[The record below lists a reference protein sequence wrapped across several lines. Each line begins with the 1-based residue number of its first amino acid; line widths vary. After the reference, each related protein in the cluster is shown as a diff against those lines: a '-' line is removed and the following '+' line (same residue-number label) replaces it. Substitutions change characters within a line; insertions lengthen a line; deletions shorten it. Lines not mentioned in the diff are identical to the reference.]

1 MSKRGVIRGL
11 RRHFTAIAALAAVA
25 AGCADAATLGATVN
39 NVAHISYTAGSGA
52 QSLTTAPASFTVEA
66 ARTPST
72 IEFFRYSPSAPDGVP
87 VRLNGS
93 DYQPSAGGA
102 FQPVGPLRTAAGSVV
117 ATPGPVLLTPA
128 SAYFPGE
135 PVIIRVN
142 DAGQNGD
149 PSLIETLVATIRTAN
164 GDFVTLRLYES
175 GPDTGQFYAWIP
187 SDSGAPAQNDS
198 MLTIAQGAAITA
210 RYQDPFDATEIS
222 TDIAGVD
229 PFGRVFDSLTGA
241 LIDGASVTIVDAA
254 TGAPAQV
261 YGIDGFSAY
270 PSTVVTGASV
280 VDSGGMVYPGA
291 PGEFRFPIMTPGS
304 YRLVVTPPA
313 GYTAPSTVSAP
324 SFAALANA
332 PFTIIPG
339 SYGQP
344 FTLAATGDV
353 ELDFPLDP
361 VTDIVVT
368 KTADADSA
376 AIGDF
381 VRYRVTIENRASTA
395 AAARIFDQLPQGF
408 RYQKAS
414 ARLDAIAIGDPATSA
429 NGRDLTFNVGLVA
442 PGASVTLAYVAEI
455 AAGAT
460 AGPAVN
466 RAQAVSLGGVAISNR
481 AEAAVIVSD
490 DFFRSSLTIAGR
502 IIEDGCDIEDGEAKN
517 LRAGKGVAGV
527 RLYMETGATV
537 VSDENG
543 LYHFED
549 VTPRTHVVQ
558 VDEAS
563 LPAGYE
569 LVRCVANTRFAGS
582 ARSQFV
588 DAKGGKVWRAN
599 FHVKKSGDAASDAPA
614 APAAQKKA
622 FNADT
627 EYLDFDKIWLNSQ
640 PNADLAFAY
649 PASGVTPTSPS
660 VNIGLKHDPKL
671 RPTLLLNGR
680 EVPAENFAGREVSIM
695 RTVALSRWKGVDL
708 LEGENRIDAVLQDS
722 KGVEVARLSRSLDY
736 IDRAARA
743 SLVADQTR
751 AFADGKTR
759 PVIAVKLTD
768 GAGRPVRAGHL
779 VNVEIAPPFRAANRD
794 AIEQRRPLDAPL
806 SASAGVPVGQGGV
819 ALIEL
824 EPTVETGIVRLSVKL
839 DDGSARAFTSYVKPA
854 LRDWIVVGLAEGE
867 GGLEKGGGALKD
879 PKGSALIGDGRI
891 AGFAKGTVKGDWL
904 VTIAGDSKNER
915 GAADEEL
922 FDVID
927 PDDRYPLYGDRST
940 QRFEAQSRYPIY
952 LKAEKNGFKAQFG
965 DYRTGLTETKLS
977 RYDRRLSGL
986 QTVYDSERFAFTGF
1000 AAETNQAFV
1009 KDELAAD
1016 GTSGPFTLSA
1026 TPLVRNSESILVETR
1041 DRFRPDVTIATATL
1055 VRYADYDIDFETGE
1069 IIFRLPV
1076 PAADAAF
1083 NPNIIV
1089 VDYETASPVDRNLTA
1104 GGRGAVRFL
1113 DGRAEAGATL
1123 LHEEAP
1129 GASGERTTLAGADL
1143 RLDLTGQDQVRL
1155 EYATSLRDGPAI
1167 DERAD
1172 AYLAELSHTGDRLAA
1187 KAYYSRVAPDFGMAQ
1202 QTSATVGA
1210 LRYGAEA
1217 SFKLADFDNKAGTA
1231 RGARFVD
1238 AKAYREE
1245 NLATGASRDL
1255 AEIALRQE
1263 STSTGGSVGLR
1274 AVREDPQAGPRRE
1287 GLFAVTALKQ
1297 RFENLGLS
1305 LRAAHERPI
1314 AGDDASSL
1322 FPTRTSV
1329 GFDQKLFDG
1338 FTLSA
1343 THEILDGDAISQS
1356 NTTVGLTAEPWDGGK
1371 LTLAGDRTMQDT
1383 GERIGATFGVDQQVR
1398 LSDKWTGSLG
1408 LARREDL
1415 KERGAVDAPDDIIPD
1430 IPRSPFEETGGAY
1443 TSLYA
1448 GAGYRS
1454 DATSGSSRF
1463 EMKKSGAGQRYM
1475 VAAGAARELSEQL
1488 SFAAAGRFQKDNN
1501 EIAPDERRFDLRL
1514 GSSWRPHDEGLIIFN
1529 RFDVKQREIDQDSE
1543 SWKAV
1548 HNLTLNAMATDRLQL
1563 ALNHGF
1569 KYSVLKSGGASFDG
1583 VTELLGA
1590 EARYDLTDRLD
1601 IGFHGEG
1608 LYSFNAKTLDYSFGP
1623 SVGFTPAD
1631 NVWLSFGW
1639 NFAGFEDEDFAAADY
1654 SRAGPYLKLR
1664 IKFDQ
1669 STASGLLDAIS
1680 PERGQ

>member
-11 RRHFTAIAALAAVA
+11 SRFLAAIVALAAA
-25 AGCADAATLGATVN
+25 ASGRADAATLGAQVD
-39 NVAHISYTAGSGA
+39 NVAQISYTSSSGPA
-52 QSLTTAPASFTVEA
+52 SLVTAPASFTIEA
-66 ARTPST
+66 VRTPST
-72 IEFFRYSPSAPDGVP
+72 IEFFRYSPNAPDGIAVS
-87 VRLNGS
+87 LNGS
-93 DYQPSAGGA
+93 DYQPSASGA
-102 FQPVGPLRTAAGSVV
+102 FLTVGPLRTPAGALINTAS
-117 ATPGPVLLTPA
+117 PVLLTPA
-128 SAYFPGE
+128 SDYFDGE
-135 PVIIRVN
+135 PVIVRVR

-149 PSLIETLVATIRTAN
+149 PARIETLVATVRTAN

-175 GPDTGQFYAWIP
+175 GPNTGEFFAWIP
-187 SDSGAPAQNDS
+187 SASGAAVQNDGI
-198 MLTIAQGAAITA
+198 LTLAQGSIITA
-210 RYQDPFDATEIS
+210 RYQDPFDSTEIS
-222 TDIAGVD
+222 TDIAGAD

-241 LIDGASVTIVDAA
+241 LIDGVSVTIVDAA
-254 TGAPAQV
+254 TGLPAQV

-270 PSTVVTGASV
+270 PSTVVTGQPVTDAS
-280 VDSGGMVYPGA
+280 GLVYPGA
-291 PGEFRFPIMTPGS
+291 TGQFRFPIMAPGS

-313 GYTAPSTVSAP
+313 GYGAPSTLAAP

-344 FTLAATGDV
+344 FTLTATGDV

-361 VTDIVVT
+361 STDLVVT
-368 KTADADSA
+368 KSADADNA

-381 VRYRVTIENRASTA
+381 IRYRVSIENRASTT
-395 AAARIFDQLPQGF
+395 AAARISDQLPQGF
-408 RYQKAS
+408 RYQQGS
-414 ARLDAIAIGDPATSA
+414 ARLDGSLIADPAVSVD
-429 NGRDLTFNVGLVA
+429 GRTLTFDAGLVA
-442 PGASVTLAYVAEI
+442 PGATSNLTYVLEI
-455 AAGAT
+455 SSGAQAGA
-460 AGPAVN
+460 AVN
-466 RAQAVSLGGVAISNR
+466 RAQAISLGGAALSNR
-481 AEAAVIVSD
+481 AEASVTVND
-490 DFFRSSLTIAGR
+490 DFFRSSLTIVGR
-502 IIEDGCDIEDGEAKN
+502 LIEDGCDIENGVSKN
-517 LRAGKGVAGV
+517 LRAGKGLAGV

-569 LVRCVANTRFAGS
+569 LVRCVSNTRYAGS

-588 DAKGGKVWRAN
+588 DAAGGNIWRAN
-599 FHVKKSGDAASDAPA
+599 FYVKKTGETALSNASGAG
-614 APAAQKKA
+614 KKA
-622 FNADT
+622 FNVDT
-627 EYLDFDKIWLNSQ
+627 EYQSYDKIWLNSQ
-640 PNADLAFAY
+640 KDADLAFAY
-649 PASGVTPTSPS
+649 PATSVTPSSPS
-660 VNIGLKHDPKL
+660 INIGLKHDAKF
-671 RPTLLLNGR
+671 RPALFLNGH
-680 EVPAENFAGREVSIM
+680 EVPMENFAGREVSIM
-695 RTVALSRWKGVDL
+695 RTVALTRWKGVDL
-708 LEGENRIDAVLQDS
+708 LEGENHFEAVLKDQN
-722 KGVEVARLSRSLDY
+722 GVEVARLARSVDY
-736 IDRAARA
+736 IDHAARVT
-743 SLVADQTR
+743 LLADKTH

-759 PVIAVKLTD
+759 PVIAVKVTD
-768 GAGRPVRAGHL
+768 GAGRPVRDGHL
-779 VNVEIAPPFRAANRD
+779 IAVEIAPPFRAATSVVLD
-794 AIEQRRPLDAPL
+794 QRRPLDAPL
-806 SASAGVPVGQGGV
+806 SASAGIPVGQGGV

-824 EPTVETGIVRLSVKL
+824 EPTVETGLARIKVKL
-839 DDGSARAFTSYVKPA
+839 DDGSERSFTTYVKPA

-867 GGLEKGGGALKD
+867 GGLEKGGGALKN
-879 PKGSALIGDGRI
+879 PKGSELIGDGRI
-891 AGFAKGTVKGDWL
+891 AGFAKGTIKGDWL

-915 GAADEEL
+915 GSADTEL

-965 DYRTGLTETKLS
+965 DYQTGLTETKLS

-1026 TPLVRNSESILVETR
+1026 TPLVRNSESILIETR
-1041 DRFRPDVTIATATL
+1041 DRFRPDVVIASATL

-1083 NPNIIV
+1083 NPNVII
-1089 VDYETASPVDRNLTA
+1089 VDYETATPVDRNLTA

-1113 DGRAEAGATL
+1113 AGRGEAGATFI
-1123 LHEEAP
+1123 HEEAP
-1129 GASGERTTLAGADL
+1129 GLSGERTNLAGADV
-1143 RLDLTGQDQVRL
+1143 RLDVTDKDQVRL
-1155 EYATSLRDGPAI
+1155 EYATSLRDGPTI
-1167 DERAD
+1167 DDRAD
-1172 AYLAELSHTGDRLAA
+1172 AYLAEVSHTGDLLSA
-1187 KAYYSRVAPDFGMAQ
+1187 KAYYSRVEPNFGMAQ
-1202 QTSATVGA
+1202 QTSATVGV

-1217 SFKLADFDNKAGTA
+1217 SLKLDEFEDKTGAR
-1231 RGARFVD
+1231 RGARFID
-1238 AKAYREE
+1238 AKTYREE
-1245 NLATGASRDL
+1245 NLTTGASRDL
-1255 AEIALRQE
+1255 AEVTLRQE
-1263 STSTGGSVGLR
+1263 STATSGSAGLR
-1274 AVREDPQAGPRRE
+1274 AVREDPQTGPRRE
-1287 GLFAVTALKQ
+1287 GLFAVAAVKQ

-1329 GFDQKLFDG
+1329 GFDQKLLEG

-1371 LTLAGDRTMQDT
+1371 ITLAGDRTMQDA
-1383 GERIGATFGVDQQVR
+1383 GERIGATFGIDQQVK

-1408 LARREDL
+1408 MARREDL
-1415 KERGAVDAPDDIIPD
+1415 KERGAVDAPDDIVPD
-1430 IPRSPFEETGGAY
+1430 LPRSPFELTGGAY
-1443 TSLYA
+1443 TSLYV
-1448 GAGYRS
+1448 GAGYRN

-1463 EMKKSGAGQRYM
+1463 EMKKTNTGQRYM
-1475 VAAGAARELSEQL
+1475 VAAGAARELSEKL
-1488 SFAAAGRFQKDNN
+1488 SFAAAGRFQGDNN
-1501 EIAPDERRFDLRL
+1501 ELTPDERRFDLRL
-1514 GSSWRPHDEGLIIFN
+1514 GSSWRPNDEGLIIFN

-1569 KYSVLKSGGASFDG
+1569 KYSVLKTGGATFDG

-1590 EARYDLTDRLD
+1590 EARYDLTDRVD
-1601 IGFHGEG
+1601 IAFHGEG

-1639 NFAGFEDEDFAAADY
+1639 NFSGFVDEDFAAAEY
-1654 SRAGPYLKLR
+1654 SRVGPYLKLR

-1669 STASGLLDAIS
+1669 STASGLLNAIS

>member
-11 RRHFTAIAALAAVA
+11 WRVFAAIAALAAA
-25 AGCADAATLGATVN
+25 ASGRADAATLGAQVD
-39 NVAHISYTAGSGA
+39 NVAQISYTAGSGA
-52 QSLTTAPASFTVEA
+52 ASLTTPLASFTIEA
-66 ARTPST
+66 VRTPST
-72 IEFFRYSPSAPDGVP
+72 IEFFRYSPNAPDGVA

-93 DYQPSAGGA
+93 DYQPSVGGA
-102 FQPVGPLRTAAGSVV
+102 FQPVGPLTAAGGNQINRG
-117 ATPGPVLLTPA
+117 GPVLLTSA
-128 SAYFPGE
+128 TAYFAGE
-135 PVIIRVN
+135 PVIIRVS

-149 PSLIETLVATIRTAN
+149 AALIETLVATIRTAN

-175 GPDTGQFYAWIP
+175 GPDTGEFYAWIP
-187 SDSGAPAQNDS
+187 SASGAPVQNNGL
-198 MLTIAQGAAITA
+198 LTIAQGATITA
-210 RYQDPFDATEIS
+210 RYQDPFDSSEIS

-254 TGAPAQV
+254 SGLPAQV
-261 YGIDGFSAY
+261 FGIDGFSAY
-270 PSTVVTGASV
+270 PSTVLTGAPV
-280 VDSGGMVYPGA
+280 TDAGGMVYPGA
-291 PGEFRFPIMTPGS
+291 AGRFRFPIMSPGS

-313 GYTAPSTVSAP
+313 GYSAPSTVLAS

-332 PFTIIPG
+332 PFTIIAG
-339 SYGQP
+339 SYGQA
-344 FTLAATGDV
+344 FTLSATGDV

-361 VTDIVVT
+361 ITDLVVT
-368 KTADADSA
+368 KSVDVDSA

-381 VRYRVTIENRASTA
+381 IRYRVSIENRAATT
-395 AAARIFDQLPQGF
+395 AAARIYDQLPQGF
-408 RYQKAS
+408 RYQPGS
-414 ARLDAIAIGDPATSA
+414 ARVDGGAIADPASSA
-429 NGRDLTFNVGLVA
+429 DGRSLTFSAGLIA
-442 PGASVTLAYVAEI
+442 PGSTANLVYVVEI
-455 AAGAT
+455 AAGAK
-460 AGPAVN
+460 AGAALN
-466 RAQAVSLGGVAISNR
+466 RAQAISLGGMAISNR
-481 AEAAVIVSD
+481 AEALVTVSD
-490 DFFRSSLTIAGR
+490 DFFRSSLTIVGR
-502 IIEDGCDIEDGEAKN
+502 IIDDGCDIENGAPKN
-517 LRAGKGVAGV
+517 LRAGKGLAGV

-563 LPAGYE
+563 LAAGYE
-569 LVRCVANTRFAGS
+569 LVRCVSNTRYAGS

-599 FHVKKSGDAASDAPA
+599 FYVRKTGAAAAAPAPA
-614 APAAQKKA
+614 APKKA
-622 FNADT
+622 FSADT
-627 EYLDFDKIWLNSQ
+627 EYQGYDKIWLNSQ

-649 PASGVTPTSPS
+649 PASGVTPSSPS
-660 VNIGLKHDPKL
+660 VNIGLKHDAKL
-671 RPTLLLNGR
+671 RPTLFLNGH
-680 EVPAENFAGREVSIM
+680 EVPEGNFAGRDVSIM
-695 RTVALSRWKGVDL
+695 RTVALTRWKGVDL
-708 LEGENRIDAVLQDS
+708 LEGENRFEAVLQDHS
-722 KGVEVARLSRSLDY
+722 GAEVARIARSVDY
-736 IDRAARA
+736 IDRAARVT
-743 SLVADQTR
+743 LVADQTR

-759 PVIAVKLTD
+759 PVIAVKVTD

-779 VNVEIAPPFRAANRD
+779 LNVEIAPPFRAAIRE
-794 AIEQRRPLDAPL
+794 AIDQRLPLDAPL

-824 EPTVETGIVRLSVKL
+824 EPTVETGLARIKIKL
-839 DDGSARAFTSYVKPA
+839 DDGSERSFTSYVKPA
-854 LRDWIVVGLAEGE
+854 LRDFIIVGLAEGG
-867 GGLEKGGGALKD
+867 GGLEKGGGALKN
-879 PKGSALIGDGRI
+879 PKGAELIGDGRI

-915 GAADEEL
+915 GSADSEL

-940 QRFEAQSRYPIY
+940 QHFEAQSRYPIY
-952 LKAEKNGFKAQFG
+952 LKAEKSGFKAQFG
-965 DYRTGLTETKLS
+965 DYQTGLTETKLS

-986 QTVYDSERFAFTGF
+986 QTVYESERFAFTGF

-1016 GTSGPFTLSA
+1016 GTSGPFRLSSA
-1026 TPLVRNSESILVETR
+1026 PLVRNSESIFVETR
-1041 DRFRPDVTIATATL
+1041 DRFRPDVVIATTTL
-1055 VRYADYDIDFETGE
+1055 IRYSDYDIDFETGE

-1083 NPNIIV
+1083 NPNVII

-1113 DGRAEAGATL
+1113 AGRGEAGATYI
-1123 LHEEAP
+1123 HEEAP
-1129 GASGERTTLAGADL
+1129 GLSGERTNLAGADL
-1143 RLDLTGQDQVRL
+1143 RLDFTDKDQVRL

-1167 DERAD
+1167 DDRAD
-1172 AYLAELSHTGDRLAA
+1172 AYLAEVSHTGDRLSA
-1187 KAYYSRVAPDFGMAQ
+1187 KAYYSRVEPDFGMAQ
-1202 QTSATVGA
+1202 QTSATVGV

-1217 SFKLADFDNKAGTA
+1217 SLKLAEFDTKSGTK

-1245 NLATGASRDL
+1245 NLATGASRDH
-1255 AEIALRQE
+1255 AEVALRQDSN
-1263 STSTGGSVGLR
+1263 STSGSVGLR
-1274 AVREDPQAGPRRE
+1274 AVREDPQTGPRRE
-1287 GLFAVTALKQ
+1287 GLFAVTAVKQ
-1297 RFENLGLS
+1297 RFDNLGLS

-1314 AGDDASSL
+1314 SGDDASSL

-1329 GFDQKLFDG
+1329 GLDQKLFDG

-1371 LTLAGDRTMQDT
+1371 ITLAGDKITQDT
-1383 GERIGATFGVDQQVR
+1383 GERIGATFGIDQQVK

-1408 LARREDL
+1408 MARREDL
-1415 KERGAVDAPDDIIPD
+1415 KERGAVDAPDDIVPD
-1430 IPRSPFEETGGAY
+1430 IPGSPFEETGGAY
-1443 TSLYA
+1443 TSLYL

-1463 EMKKSGAGQRYM
+1463 EMKKTGTGQRYM

-1488 SFAAAGRFQKDNN
+1488 SFAAAGRFQGDNN
-1501 EIAPDERRFDLRL
+1501 ELTPDERRFDLRL
-1514 GSSWRPHDEGLIIFN
+1514 GSSWRPNDEGLIIFN

-1569 KYSVLKSGGASFDG
+1569 KYSVLKTGGATFDG

-1590 EARYDLTDRLD
+1590 EARYDLTGRVD

-1639 NFAGFEDEDFAAADY
+1639 NFSGFVDEDFAAAEY
-1654 SRAGPYLKLR
+1654 SRVGPYLKLR

-1669 STASGLLDAIS
+1669 STAKGLLDAIS